1 MTLIVGAHP
10 QNLSLSILARRPQH
24 VARLRDAGLSF
35 FVYGAGSQTI
45 PLMRAGVLHLAG
57 TGATPPILAK
67 AQGLATA
74 VFGMSGPRPE
84 RGGLIVRAE
93 SGITS
98 LHDLK
103 GRGIG
108 LMPISWHMQFLASEL
123 DAAGLAWN
131 DVNAAEIIPATAKD
145 AFIAGFLDAIVA
157 TDPLYAQ
164 IAGRVPTR
172 VVAGVG
178 AAFSNR
184 SVYWGRQEIL
194 RDHPGAVRALAA
206 ALTLSDRATADDPA
220 EAAALLAGLNGNS
233 AAEWLPALTS
243 RPWGVAPPDAG
254 FLAEQQAHANL
265 FAKFGLIPRMLDVTD
280 TVDASFIPPG
290 GPL

>member
-10 QNLSLSILARRPQH
+10 QNLSLSILVRRKDLA
-24 VARLRDAGLSF
+24 ARLRDAGLSF
-35 FVYGAGSQTI
+35 FVYAAGSQTI

-67 AQGLATA
+67 ADGLATA

-84 RGGLIVRAE
+84 NGGLLVRAE
-93 SGITS
+93 SGIRS

-108 LMPISWHMQFLASEL
+108 LMPISWHMQFLATEL
-123 DAAGLAWN
+123 DEAGLTWA

-145 AFIAGFLDAIVA
+145 AFLAGLLDAIVA
-157 TDPLYAQ
+157 TDPLYSQ
-164 IAGRVPTR
+164 IAKHVPVR
-172 VVAGVG
+172 LIARVG

-184 SVYWGRQEIL
+184 SVYWGRLGVL
-194 RDHPGAVRALAA
+194 RDHPDAVHALLD
-206 ALTLSDRATADDPA
+206 ALIESDRATADDPA

-243 RPWGVAPPDAG
+243 RPWGVEPPDAG
-254 FLAEQQAHANL
+254 FLAEQQSHADL
-265 FAKFGLIPRMLDVTD
+265 FARFGLIPRTLDVSD
-280 TVDASFIPPG
+280 TVDATHLPMIAA
-290 GPL
+290 